1 MNDSTTTIREAGEH
15 DLETVLALYEHLHDA
30 DEPAGEDEIRAAWRA
45 IMEDGRTHLFILESG
60 GVPVSTCMQSI
71 VPNLTRRARPFGI
84 IENVV
89 TRRQDR
95 RRGYATALLRHALGY
110 GWERNCYK
118 VMLLTGRKDEAVF
131 TFYERAGFVRGV
143 KEGFIAYPPE

>member
-1 MNDSTTTIREAGEH
+1 MTIREAGEH

-30 DEPAGEDEIRAAWRA
+30 DETAGEDETRAAWRA

-60 GVPVSTCMQSI
+60 GTPVSTCMQII

-89 TRRQDR
+89 TRPQDR
-95 RRGYATALLRHALGY
+95 KRGYATALLHHALGY
-110 GWERNCYK
+110 AWERNCYK

-131 TFYERAGFVRGV
+131 KFYERAGFARGI